1 MRTKK
6 VEERLKGILTS
17 LAKLEQRVQ
26 ILEQNQEIQ
35 ISRPMTK
42 KELSNWNPNLNYQL
56 LNHTDTHLLKDIVEL
71 LLDRLKLELKKVPEK
86 TQLQTKKGK
95 ANEKRNKA

>member
-6 VEERLKGILTS
+6 IEERFKGIIMRIE
-17 LAKLEQRVQ
+17 KIEQR
-26 ILEQNQEIQ
+26 ILALEQNQEIQ

-42 KELSNWNPNLNYQL
+42 KELSDWNPNLTDQP
-56 LNHTDTHLLKDIVEL
+56 LNHIDTHLLKDIIEL
-71 LLDRLKLELKKVPEK
+71 LLDRLKLELKKIPEK

-95 ANEKRNKA
+95 VNGKRNKA